1 MVPKLIVCSGGMIYT
16 PEVVYEHFCISL
28 QLSINEQMVLND
40 SVFSKQCRQRETG
53 GSLLPVG
60 AHG

>member
-53 GSLLPVG
+53 
-60 AHG
+60 

>member
-1 MVPKLIVCSGGMIYT
+1 MVLKLIVCSGGMIYT
-16 PEVVYEHFCISL
+16 PEVVDEHFCISL

-53 GSLLPVG
+53 
-60 AHG
+60 